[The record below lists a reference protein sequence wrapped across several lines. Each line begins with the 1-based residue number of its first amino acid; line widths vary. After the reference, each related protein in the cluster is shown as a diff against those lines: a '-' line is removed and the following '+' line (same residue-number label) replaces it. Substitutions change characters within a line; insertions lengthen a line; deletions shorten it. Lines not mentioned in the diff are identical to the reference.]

1 MIVAVALISF
11 LAVCVFTYCRIVYYG
26 LSSLNGPPASR
37 FAAISRLVLWPVHWL
52 FLWNPAPPNSQD
64 RITGL
69 LLSGHRRPA
78 RAKLLLSRADTTMLR
93 FAVAH
98 MPANNHL
105 VTESHA
111 GHDIRGRERCT
122 RRVKPRRVTPE
133 PVIPDELVEHVYR
146 LLKDS
151 GTDWEV
157 ISKLIT
163 GLVCSPNLLLRIT
176 IEELLTPSPEAV
188 ADALAFALSQSP
200 ALNLDVMKDLS
211 AGMGLLVASFTASNT
226 ENPDPV
232 GELWPEEDRSD
243 LGHVLYFM
251 RQLSAQDA
259 TFGDLLGVLTH
270 CLPTDQPRWTVFA
283 LPCLRTLSLEQPSR
297 FPIDG
302 PEQVWVATEKL
313 RLNSRY
319 VTEAAALKVAG
330 APGDLDQLV
339 ELIQALDS

>member
-1 MIVAVALISF
+1 MIVATALISF
-11 LAVCVFTYCRIVYYG
+11 LAVCVFTYCRLAYYG
-26 LSSLNGPPASR
+26 FSSLNGPSTSR
-37 FAAISRLVLWPVHWL
+37 FAKISRWVLWPVHWL

-78 RAKLLLSRADTTMLR
+78 RAKLLLSRADIAMLR

-98 MPANNHL
+98 MPADNHL
-105 VTESHA
+105 ATESPTGHA
-111 GHDIRGRERCT
+111 HQGANSRA
-122 RRVKPRRVTPE
+122 RRVKPLRAVSVPA
-133 PVIPDELVEHVYR
+133 VNDEIAEYVYR

-151 GTDWEV
+151 GTDWGV

-163 GLVCSPNLLLRIT
+163 GLVRSPNLLLRVT
-176 IEELLTPSPEAV
+176 IEESIAPSPEADT
-188 ADALAFALSQSP
+188 DALAFALSQSP

-211 AGMGLLVASFTASNT
+211 AGMGLLVASFTAYNIG
-226 ENPDPV
+226 NPDPV
-232 GELWPEEDRSD
+232 GELWPGEDRSD

-259 TFGDLLGVLTH
+259 SFGSLIGVLTH

-283 LPCLRTLSLEQPSR
+283 LPCLRNLSLEQPSR

-313 RLNSRY
+313 RLNARY
-319 VTEAAALKVAG
+319 LTEAAGLKIAG
-330 APGDLDQLV
+330 APGDLDQLI